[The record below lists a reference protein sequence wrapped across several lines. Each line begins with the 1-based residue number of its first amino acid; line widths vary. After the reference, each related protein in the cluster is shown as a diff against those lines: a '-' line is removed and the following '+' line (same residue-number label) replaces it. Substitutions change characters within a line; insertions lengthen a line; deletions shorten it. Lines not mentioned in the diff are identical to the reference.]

1 MKFVEICVTPAL
13 NDCEESTPTL
23 LLELATE
30 ETRDVKAKYINC
42 DSDEALFVEK
52 AWSLKQTQRTR
63 SITGDSP
70 RCFHM

>member
-1 MKFVEICVTPAL
+1 MCVTPAL
-13 NDCEESTPTL
+13 RDCEESTPTL

-30 ETRDVKAKYINC
+30 EARDVKAKYINC
-42 DSDEALFVEK
+42 DSDETSFVEK

-70 RCFHM
+70 RCCPI